1 MQYSGAGVITTGA
14 SPGLCVCACVCAC
27 VCTCVHACVCECVR
41 VRASVCVCVCLGLKT
56 VGTRRSVYI
65 GVISTGL
72 NAFVKR
78 RVAEAQTKAVIADS
92 NLPCCLDVAHL
103 IQSSINYLACGK
115 SW

>member
-1 MQYSGAGVITTGA
+1 MFVRV
-14 SPGLCVCACVCAC
+14 CVRVFVLVCM
-27 VCTCVHACVCECVR
+27 HACVSVCVR
-41 VRASVCVCVCLGLKT
+41 VHLCVCVCVCLGLTT
-56 VGTRRSVYI
+56 VGTGRSVYI